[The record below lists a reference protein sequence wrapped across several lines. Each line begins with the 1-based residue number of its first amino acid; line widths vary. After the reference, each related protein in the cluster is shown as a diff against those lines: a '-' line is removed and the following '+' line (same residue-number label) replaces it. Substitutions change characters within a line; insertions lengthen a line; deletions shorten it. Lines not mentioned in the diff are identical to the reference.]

1 VSFLDNYEDVA
12 ARIQRFWATFPD
24 GKIHTS
30 IMDVN
35 LEKGYVLV
43 ECRIY
48 RHYED
53 QEPAGID
60 YAFGNVATYNVQM
73 KKWFIEDTCTSA
85 IGRCAGLVLGTDKRP
100 TVQNMQQVEQI
111 DSHIVQDSAVAY
123 DYWSTK
129 HGDVPSFQTR
139 EAAEEAGML
148 TLGTAIDEIKGTLGG
163 VQVAAAPMCAHGHM
177 IWKEG
182 VSAKNNKAWGGY
194 MCVEKVKA
202 KQCPPAWYVL
212 TSDGQWKPQ
221 V

>member
-1 VSFLDNYEDVA
+1 MSFLENYEDVA
-12 ARIQRFWATFPD
+12 ARIQRFWATYPN

-48 RHYED
+48 RNYED

-60 YAFGNVATYNVQM
+60 YAFGNVNTYNVQM

-111 DSHIVQDSAVAY
+111 DSQIVQDSAVAY
-123 DYWSTK
+123 DYWNTK
-129 HGDVPSFQTR
+129 FGEVPSFQTR
-139 EAAEEAGML
+139 EAAEEAGMP

-182 VSAKNNKAWGGY
+182 TSAKTGKGWGGY

-202 KQCPPAWYVL
+202 KQCAPAWYVL

>member
-1 VSFLDNYEDVA
+1 VSFLENYEDVA
-12 ARIQRFWATFPD
+12 ARIQRFWATYPN

-48 RHYED
+48 RNYED

-111 DSHIVQDSAVAY
+111 DSQIVQDSAVAY
-123 DYWSTK
+123 DYWNTK

-139 EAAEEAGML
+139 EAAEEAGMP
-148 TLGTAIDEIKGTLGG
+148 TLGTALDEIKATLGG

-182 VSAKNNKAWGGY
+182 VSAKNGKGWGGY

>member
-1 VSFLDNYEDVA
+1 MSFLENYEDVA
-12 ARIQRFWATFPD
+12 ARIQRFWANYPK

-48 RHYED
+48 RNYED

-60 YAFGNVATYNVQM
+60 YAFGNVNTYNVQM

-123 DYWSTK
+123 DYWNTK
-129 HGDVPSFQTR
+129 FGEVPSFQTR
-139 EAAEEAGML
+139 EAAEEAGMP
-148 TLGTAIDEIKGTLGG
+148 TLGTAIEEIKGTLGG

-182 VSAKNNKAWGGY
+182 TSAKTGKGWGGY

-202 KQCPPAWYVL
+202 KQCAPAWYVL

>member
-12 ARIQRFWATFPD
+12 ARIQRFWATYPK

-48 RHYED
+48 RNYED

-60 YAFGNVATYNVQM
+60 YAFGNVNTYNVQM

-123 DYWSTK
+123 DYWNTK
-129 HGDVPSFQTR
+129 HGDVPSFKTR
-139 EAAEEAGML
+139 EEAEEAGIP
-148 TLGTAIDEIKGTLGG
+148 TLGTALDEIKGTLGG
-163 VQVAAAPMCAHGHM
+163 V
-177 IWKEG
+177 K
-182 VSAKNNKAWGGY
+182 
-194 MCVEKVKA
+194 
-202 KQCPPAWYVL
+202 
-212 TSDGQWKPQ
+212 
-221 V
+221 

>member
-1 VSFLDNYEDVA
+1 MSFLDNYEDVA
-12 ARIQRFWATFPD
+12 ARIQRFWATYPN

-48 RHYED
+48 RNYED
-53 QEPAGID
+53 QEAAGID
-60 YAFGNVATYNVQM
+60 YAFGNVSTYNVQM

-100 TVQNMQQVEQI
+100 TVQNMRQVEQI
-111 DSHIVQDSAVAY
+111 DLQIVQDSAKDY

-139 EAAEEAGML
+139 EAAEEVGMP
-148 TLGTAIDEIKGTLGG
+148 TLGVAIDEIKGSLGG
-163 VQVAAAPMCAHGHM
+163 VQIAAAPLCAHGHM
-177 IWKEG
+177 IWNEG
-182 VSAKNNKAWGGY
+182 TSAKNGKAWGAY
-194 MCVEKVKA
+194 MCVEKVKS
-202 KQCPPAWYVL
+202 KQCPPVWYTL
-212 TSDGQWKPQ
+212 ASDGQWKPQ
-221 V
+221 I

>member
-1 VSFLDNYEDVA
+1 MSFLDNYEDVA
-12 ARIQRFWATFPD
+12 ARIQRFWATYPA

-48 RHYED
+48 RNYED

-60 YAFGNVATYNVQM
+60 YAFGNVNTYNVQM

-123 DYWSTK
+123 DYWNTK
-129 HGDVPSFQTR
+129 HGDVPSFKTR
-139 EAAEEAGML
+139 EQAEQAGIP
-148 TLGTAIDEIKGTLGG
+148 TLGTALDEIKGTLGG
-163 VQVAAAPMCAHGHM
+163 LQVAAAPICAHGHM

-182 VSAKNNKAWGGY
+182 TSAKTGKGWGGY

-202 KQCPPAWYVL
+202 KQCAPAWYVL

>member
-1 VSFLDNYEDVA
+1 MSFLDNYEDVA
-12 ARIQRFWATFPD
+12 ARIQRFWATYPD

-111 DSHIVQDSAVAY
+111 DSQIVQDSAVAY

-139 EAAEEAGML
+139 EAAEEAGMP

-182 VSAKNNKAWGGY
+182 VSAKNGKGWGGY

-202 KQCPPAWYVL
+202 KQCPPAWYVI

>member
-1 VSFLDNYEDVA
+1 MSFLDNYEDVA
-12 ARIQRFWATFPD
+12 ARIQRFWATYPN

-48 RHYED
+48 RNYD
-53 QEPAGID
+53 DNEPAGID

-111 DSHIVQDSAVAY
+111 DSQIVQDSAKDY
-123 DYWSTK
+123 DYWNTK
-129 HGDVPSFQTR
+129 HGDVPSFATR
-139 EAAEEAGML
+139 EAAEAAGMP
-148 TLGTAIDEIKGTLGG
+148 TLGTAINEIKGTLGG
-163 VQVAAAPMCAHGHM
+163 VQVAAAPMCVHGHM
-177 IWKEG
+177 IWREG
-182 VSAKNNKAWGGY
+182 TSAKTGKGWGGY
-194 MCVEKVKA
+194 MCSEKAKA

>member
-1 VSFLDNYEDVA
+1 MSFLDNYEDVA
-12 ARIQRFWATFPD
+12 ARIQRFWATYPN

-48 RHYED
+48 RNFED

-60 YAFGNVATYNVQM
+60 YAFGNVNTYNVQM

-111 DSHIVQDSAVAY
+111 DSQIVQDSAVAY
-123 DYWSTK
+123 DYWNTK
-129 HGDVPSFQTR
+129 FGEVPSFQTR
-139 EAAEEAGML
+139 EAAEEAGMP

-182 VSAKNNKAWGGY
+182 TSAKTGKGWGGY

-202 KQCPPAWYVL
+202 KQCAPAWYVL

>member
-12 ARIQRFWATFPD
+12 ARIQRFWATYPN

-35 LEKGYVLV
+35 LEKGYVLI

-48 RHYED
+48 RNYED
-53 QEPAGID
+53 QEAAGID
-60 YAFGNVATYNVQM
+60 YAFGNVSTYNVQM

-100 TVQNMQQVEQI
+100 TVQNMRQVEQI
-111 DSHIVQDSAVAY
+111 DSQIVQDSAKDY

-139 EAAEEAGML
+139 EAAEEVGMP
-148 TLGTAIDEIKGTLGG
+148 TLGVAIDEIKGSLGG
-163 VQVAAAPMCAHGHM
+163 VQIAAAPLCAHGHM

-182 VSAKNNKAWGGY
+182 TSAKNGKAWGGY
-194 MCVEKVKA
+194 MCVEKVKS
-202 KQCPPAWYVL
+202 KQCPPVWYTL
-212 TSDGQWKPQ
+212 ASDGQWKPQ
-221 V
+221 I

>member
-1 VSFLDNYEDVA
+1 
-12 ARIQRFWATFPD
+12 
-24 GKIHTS
+24 
-30 IMDVN
+30 MDIN

-43 ECRIY
+43 ECRVY

-60 YAFGNVATYNVQM
+60 YAFGNVQTYNVQM
-73 KKWFIEDTCTSA
+73 KKWFVEDTVTSA
-85 IGRCAGLVLGTDKRP
+85 IGRCVGLVLGSDKRP
-100 TVQNMQQVEQI
+100 TVQNMAQVEQI
-111 DSHIVQDSAVAY
+111 DSQIVQDSAKDY

-139 EAAEEAGML
+139 EAADEAGML
-148 TLGTAIDEIKGTLGG
+148 TLGSAIDEIKGTLGG
-163 VQVAAAPMCAHGHM
+163 VQVAAAPLCVHGHM
-177 IWKEG
+177 IWREG
-182 VSAKNNKAWGGY
+182 TSAKTGKGWGGY
-194 MCVEKVKA
+194 MCSEKAKA

>member
-1 VSFLDNYEDVA
+1 MSFLDNYEDVA
-12 ARIQRFWATFPD
+12 ARIQRFWATYPN

-48 RHYED
+48 RNYD
-53 QEPAGID
+53 DKEPAGID
-60 YAFGNVATYNVQM
+60 YAFGNVNTYNVQM

-111 DSHIVQDSAVAY
+111 DSQIVQDSAVAY
-123 DYWSTK
+123 DYWNTK
-129 HGDVPSFQTR
+129 FGEVPSFQTR

-163 VQVAAAPMCAHGHM
+163 VQVAAAPMCAHGHI

-182 VSAKNNKAWGGY
+182 TSAKTGKGWGGY

-202 KQCPPAWYVL
+202 KQCAPAWYVL

>member
-1 VSFLDNYEDVA
+1 
-12 ARIQRFWATFPD
+12 
-24 GKIHTS
+24 
-30 IMDVN
+30 MDIN
-35 LEKGYVLV
+35 LEKGHVLV
-43 ECRIY
+43 ECRVY

-73 KKWFIEDTCTSA
+73 KKWFVEDTVTSA
-85 IGRCAGLVLGTDKRP
+85 IGRCVGLVIGSDKRP
-100 TVQNMQQVEQI
+100 TVQNMQQVERI
-111 DSHIVQDSAVAY
+111 DSQIVQDSAKDY

-129 HGDVPSFQTR
+129 HGDVASFQTR
-139 EAAEEAGML
+139 EAAEEAGIP
-148 TLGTAIDEIKGTLGG
+148 TLGIAMETIKQGLGG
-163 VQVAAAPMCAHGHM
+163 AQVAAAPICVHGHM

-182 VSAKNNKAWGGY
+182 TSAKTGKGWGGY

-202 KQCPPAWYVL
+202 KQCAPAWYVL

>member
-1 VSFLDNYEDVA
+1 MSFLDNYEDVA
-12 ARIQRFWATFPD
+12 TRIQRFWATYPN

-48 RHYED
+48 RNYD
-53 QEPAGID
+53 DNEPAGID

-111 DSHIVQDSAVAY
+111 DSQIVQDSAKDY

-139 EAAEEAGML
+139 EAADEAGMP
-148 TLGTAIDEIKGTLGG
+148 TLGSAIDEIKGTLGG
-163 VQVAAAPMCAHGHM
+163 VQVAAAPLCVHGHM
-177 IWKEG
+177 IWREG
-182 VSAKNNKAWGGY
+182 TSAKTGKGWGGY
-194 MCVEKVKA
+194 MCSEKAKA

>member
-1 VSFLDNYEDVA
+1 MSFLDNYEDVA
-12 ARIQRFWATFPD
+12 ARIQRFWATYPN

-35 LEKGYVLV
+35 LEKGHVLV

-48 RHYED
+48 RNYD
-53 QEPAGID
+53 DNEPAGID
-60 YAFGNVATYNVQM
+60 YAFGNVATYNLQM

-111 DSHIVQDSAVAY
+111 DSHIVQDSAKDY

-139 EAAEEAGML
+139 EAADEAGMP
-148 TLGTAIDEIKGTLGG
+148 TIGSAIDEIKGTLGG
-163 VQVAAAPMCAHGHM
+163 VQVAAAPLCVHGHM
-177 IWKEG
+177 IWREG
-182 VSAKNNKAWGGY
+182 TSAKTGKGWGGY
-194 MCVEKVKA
+194 MCSEKAKA

>member
-1 VSFLDNYEDVA
+1 VSFLENYEDVA
-12 ARIQRFWATFPD
+12 ARIQRFWATYPN

-48 RHYED
+48 RNYED

-60 YAFGNVATYNVQM
+60 YAFGNVNTYNVQM

-123 DYWSTK
+123 DYWNTK
-129 HGDVPSFQTR
+129 FGEVPSFQTR
-139 EAAEEAGML
+139 EAAEEAGMP

-182 VSAKNNKAWGGY
+182 TSAKTGKGWGGY

-202 KQCPPAWYVL
+202 KQCAPAWYVL

>member
-12 ARIQRFWATFPD
+12 ARIQRFWATYPE

-123 DYWSTK
+123 DYWNTK

-139 EAAEEAGML
+139 EAAEEAGMP

-163 VQVAAAPMCAHGHM
+163 VQLAAAPMCVHGHM

-202 KQCPPAWYVL
+202 KQCPPAWYVM

>member
-1 VSFLDNYEDVA
+1 MSFLDNYEDVA
-12 ARIQRFWATFPD
+12 TRIQRFWATCPD

-30 IMDVN
+30 IMDIN
-35 LEKGYVLV
+35 LEKGHVLV
-43 ECRIY
+43 ECRVY

-73 KKWFIEDTCTSA
+73 KKWFVEDTVTSA
-85 IGRCAGLVLGTDKRP
+85 IGRCVGLVIGSDKRP
-100 TVQNMQQVEQI
+100 TVQNMQQVERI
-111 DSHIVQDSAVAY
+111 DSQIVQDSAKDY

-129 HGDVPSFQTR
+129 HGDVSSFQTQ
-139 EAAEEAGML
+139 EAAEEAGMP
-148 TLGTAIDEIKGTLGG
+148 TLGVAIDEIKGTLGG
-163 VQVAAAPMCAHGHM
+163 VQVAAAPICPHGHM

-182 VSAKNNKAWGGY
+182 TSAKNGKAWGGY

-202 KQCPPAWYVL
+202 KQCAPAWYTL
-212 TSDGQWKPQ
+212 TSDGQWRPQ

>member
-1 VSFLDNYEDVA
+1 MSFLENYEDVA
-12 ARIQRFWATFPD
+12 ARIQRFWATYPD

-48 RHYED
+48 RNYED

-100 TVQNMQQVEQI
+100 TVQNMQQVERI
-111 DSHIVQDSAVAY
+111 DPQVVQDSAVAY
-123 DYWSTK
+123 DYWTTK
-129 HGDVPSFQTR
+129 FGDVPSFNSQ
-139 EAAEEAGML
+139 EEADAAGIP
-148 TLGTAIDEIKGTLGG
+148 TLGTAMNEIKENLGG
-163 VQVAAAPMCAHGHM
+163 VQLAAAPICPHGHM
-177 IWKEG
+177 IWREG
-182 VSAKNNKAWGGY
+182 TAKTGKGWGGY

-202 KQCPPAWYVL
+202 KQCAPAWYVL

>member
-1 VSFLDNYEDVA
+1 
-12 ARIQRFWATFPD
+12 
-24 GKIHTS
+24 
-30 IMDVN
+30 MDVN

-48 RHYED
+48 RNYED

-60 YAFGNVATYNVQM
+60 YAFGNVNTYNVQM

-111 DSHIVQDSAVAY
+111 DSQIVQDSAVAY
-123 DYWSTK
+123 DYWNTK
-129 HGDVPSFQTR
+129 FGEVPSFQTR
-139 EAAEEAGML
+139 EAAEEAGMP

-182 VSAKNNKAWGGY
+182 TSAKTGKGWGGY

-202 KQCPPAWYVL
+202 KQCAPAWYVM

>member
-1 VSFLDNYEDVA
+1 MSFLDNYEDVA

>member
-1 VSFLDNYEDVA
+1 MSFLENYEDVA
-12 ARIQRFWATFPD
+12 ARIQRFWATYPD

-48 RHYED
+48 RNYED

-100 TVQNMQQVEQI
+100 TVQNMQQVERI
-111 DSHIVQDSAVAY
+111 DPQVVQDSAVAY
-123 DYWSTK
+123 DYWTTK
-129 HGDVPSFQTR
+129 FGDVPSFNSQ
-139 EAAEEAGML
+139 EEADAAGIP
-148 TLGTAIDEIKGTLGG
+148 TLGTAMNEIKENLGG
-163 VQVAAAPMCAHGHM
+163 VQLAAAPICPHGHM
-177 IWKEG
+177 IWREG
-182 VSAKNNKAWGGY
+182 TAKTGKGWAGY

-202 KQCPPAWYVL
+202 KQCAPAWYVL

>member
-1 VSFLDNYEDVA
+1 MSFLDNYEDVA
-12 ARIQRFWATFPD
+12 ARIQRFWATYPN

-35 LEKGYVLV
+35 LEKGHVLV

-48 RHYED
+48 RNYD
-53 QEPAGID
+53 DNEPAGID
-60 YAFGNVATYNVQM
+60 YAFGNVATYNLQM

-111 DSHIVQDSAVAY
+111 DSHIVQDSAKDY

-139 EAAEEAGML
+139 EAADEAGMP
-148 TLGTAIDEIKGTLGG
+148 TIGSAIDEIKGTLGG
-163 VQVAAAPMCAHGHM
+163 VQVAAAPLCVHGHM
-177 IWKEG
+177 IWREG
-182 VSAKNNKAWGGY
+182 TSAKTGKGWGGY
-194 MCVEKVKA
+194 MCSEKAKA

-212 TSDGQWKPQ
+212 TSDGQWMPQ

>member
-1 VSFLDNYEDVA
+1 MSFLDNYEDVA
-12 ARIQRFWATFPD
+12 ARIQRFWATCPD

-30 IMDVN
+30 IMDIN
-35 LEKGYVLV
+35 LEKGHVLV
-43 ECRIY
+43 ECRVY

-60 YAFGNVATYNVQM
+60 YAFGNVQTYNVQM
-73 KKWFIEDTCTSA
+73 KKWFVEDTVTSA
-85 IGRCAGLVLGTDKRP
+85 IGRCVGLVLGSDKRP
-100 TVQNMQQVEQI
+100 TVQNMAQVEQI
-111 DSHIVQDSAVAY
+111 DSQIVQDSAKDY

-139 EAAEEAGML
+139 EAADEAGMP
-148 TLGTAIDEIKGTLGG
+148 TLGSAIDEIKGTLGG
-163 VQVAAAPMCAHGHM
+163 VQVAAAPLCVHGHM
-177 IWKEG
+177 IWREG
-182 VSAKNNKAWGGY
+182 TSAKTGKGWGGY
-194 MCVEKVKA
+194 MCSEKAKA